1 MSPTTPH
8 IPSASSTSAA
18 SLARARGR
26 GMRGG
31 LAWGS
36 MLQAGIWLVFLAYP
50 AYLILRGDLTGG
62 ERLLASATLVLFA
75 LAYLLG
81 FGRIPLTV
89 DEGTER
95 AAWRMLVAWWAVLIA
110 CGLVLSAVLGGQALA
125 GLTPYY
131 VATIMFTLPPRL
143 GLPLAAIIVLGATGA
158 AAVSAGP
165 QGVLYLSGAL
175 YIGSG
180 MVIVTS
186 LMEHR
191 ERGRRQTAEAL
202 QAAREREQVARDVH
216 DLLGHSLTVINLK
229 AEVASRLVA
238 SDPEAARAELEQISR
253 ISRTALAEVRSTVT
267 RLRQP
272 DFAGQ
277 IRAAARAL
285 ETAGVGAELPD
296 PQAAQDAAG
305 ADATVFSWALREAV
319 TNVVRHARAGTCRVT
334 VTPGLLEVADD
345 GVGWTGRC
353 GDGLQGLSRRIAE
366 SGGRLE
372 ILAAGHEEGA
382 SNSGDEPIQDDEAMT
397 GAELGPRLHDGS
409 GARPAVGTVVRV
421 RTTSQAAASADGP
434 AGQTTGGQSR

>member
-1 MSPTTPH
+1 MSPTTPRT
-8 IPSASSTSAA
+8 PSASGTSAG
-18 SLARARGR
+18 SLAGSPARDRGR
-26 GMRGG
+26 GVRGG
-31 LAWGS
+31 LAWGN
-36 MLQAGIWLVFLAYP
+36 MLQAGIWLIFLAYP
-50 AYLILRGDLTGG
+50 ANLILREDLTGG
-62 ERLLASATLVLFA
+62 ERLLAVATLVLFA

-89 DEGTER
+89 DEGAER
-95 AAWRMLVAWWAVLIA
+95 AAWRMLVAWWALLIG
-110 CGLVLSAVLGGQALA
+110 CGLVLAGQALA

-131 VATIMFTLPPRL
+131 VATVMFTTTPRL
-143 GLPLAAIIVLGATGA
+143 GLPLSAVIVLGATGA
-158 AAVSAGP
+158 AALSAGP

-180 MVIVTS
+180 MVIVSS

-191 ERGRRQTAEAL
+191 ERGRRRTAEAL

-229 AEVASRLVA
+229 AEVASRLLA

-253 ISRTALAEVRSTVT
+253 TSRTALAEVRSTVT

-285 ETAGVGAELPD
+285 ETAGVRAELPD

-305 ADATVFSWALREAV
+305 ADATVFSWALRESV

-334 VTPGLLEVADD
+334 VTRGLLEVADD
-345 GVGWTGRC
+345 GVGWSGRC

-366 SGGRLE
+366 AAGGRLE
-372 ILAAGHEEGA
+372 ILAA
-382 SNSGDEPIQDDEAMT
+382 EPET
-397 GAELGPRLHDGS
+397 
-409 GARPAVGTVVRV
+409 GTVVRV
-421 RTTSQAAASADGP
+421 HTTSRAAASADRP
-434 AGQTTGGQSR
+434 AGRTTGRESR